1 MDVLNV
7 LRLLEKYPNKV
18 PCIIQR
24 HLRCNDVPQLKRKK
38 YLLPKHIHMSDLLYY
53 IRAQLTVPPHISVY
67 VLVGN
72 SLPSLNQTLSLIY
85 EEEKAEDGYL
95 YISYSSEHAFG

>member
-1 MDVLNV
+1 MDVL
-7 LRLLEKYPNKV
+7 RLIEKYPNKV

-24 HLRCNDVPQLKRKK
+24 HIRCNDVPALKRKK
-38 YLLPKHIHMSDLLYY
+38 YLLPKDIRLADLLFY
-53 IRAQLTVPPHISVY
+53 IRAQLTVPPHISIY

-85 EEEKAEDGYL
+85 EEEKAEDGFL